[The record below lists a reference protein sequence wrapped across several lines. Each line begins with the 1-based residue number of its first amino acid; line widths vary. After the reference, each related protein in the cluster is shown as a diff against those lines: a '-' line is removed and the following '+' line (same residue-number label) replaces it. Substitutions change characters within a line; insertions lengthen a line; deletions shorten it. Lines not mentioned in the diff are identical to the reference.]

1 MCILG
6 VALRM
11 SCCLFSKIQMVARG
25 CLFRPWRFLCQ
36 QYYIDFDFD
45 IGFINK
51 SLGVTWR
58 YCIRNFKSSEIDCST
73 ISQKKIHYLF
83 ELLKLKILLLYDYV
97 KKYDSEDLKH
107 LQMKYKNWAL
117 LKDTFFFKKNQYSK
131 DLQSNDWALGKQRF
145 SFRVQL
151 LAMCRGEVSAVI
163 TRVISKFPWR
173 GWKL

>member
-58 YCIRNFKSSEIDCST
+58 CCIRNFKSCEIDCST
-73 ISQKKIHYLF
+73 ISQKKIHNLF
-83 ELLKLKILLLYDYV
+83 ELLKLKIADIAAIWLCKWFRRPETFANEIQKCEHFLRIL
-97 KKYDSEDLKH
+97 
-107 LQMKYKNWAL
+107 
-117 LKDTFFFKKNQYSK
+117 FFFKKINIPKIYNQTTERSENK
-131 DLQSNDWALGKQRF
+131 GSRF
-145 SFRVQL
+145 ES
-151 LAMCRGEVSAVI
+151 SY
-163 TRVISKFPWR
+163 
-173 GWKL
+173 